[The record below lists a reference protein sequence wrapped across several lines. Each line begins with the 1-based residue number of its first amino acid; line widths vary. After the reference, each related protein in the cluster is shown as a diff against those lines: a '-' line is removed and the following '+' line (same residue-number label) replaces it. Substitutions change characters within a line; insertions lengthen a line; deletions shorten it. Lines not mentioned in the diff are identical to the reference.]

1 MADATTASP
10 QMMSPAAADERIP
23 PKRLFAF
30 LIMVF
35 GMFMSILDIQIVS
48 ASLSEIQAGLSA
60 SSSEVSWVQTAYLIA
75 EVIAIPLSGFLSR
88 AFGTR
93 LLFAISASGF
103 TIASFFCGL
112 ASTIEQMIFW
122 RALQGFL
129 GAGMIPTV
137 FASAYT
143 VFPRS
148 KFYIVGPIIGLVATL
163 APTIGPTV
171 GGVITDWMSWH
182 WLFFINII
190 PGIGIT
196 IGVLALVD
204 FDEPNFALLEH
215 FDWWGLLFMAGFLGS
230 LEYVLEEGP
239 QHDWLQDT
247 TVATFAVI
255 CALSGIAFF
264 WRVLTAREPI
274 VDITTFADRN
284 FGIGCLISFCVGI
297 GLYGLTYMYPRYL
310 AEVRGYSALMI
321 GETMFVSGVAMF
333 LTAPIIGRLMVK
345 VDMRLIIAFGLVIF
359 ATGSYMMTG
368 ITKEYDFYEL
378 LVPQILRG
386 VGIMCAMVPAN
397 TIALGTLSPE
407 LVKNASGL
415 FNLTRNLG
423 GAVGLAVINS
433 VLNSRTDLHILRL
446 QERVNW
452 GNASAVETLN
462 NFTQRMQGKGD
473 AALMALKQLSQIV
486 HRQAVVMGFGDAF
499 FLLTVFYFGLTLLV
513 LLMKRP
519 PALAAGGPSDA
530 H

>member
-1 MADATTASP
+1 MADATTTPPS
-10 QMMSPAAADERIP
+10 MMSAAAVPSERIP
-23 PKRLFAF
+23 PRRLFAF

-48 ASLSEIQAGLSA
+48 ASLAEIQAGLSA
-60 SSSEVSWVQTAYLIA
+60 SSSEVSWVQTSYLIA
-75 EVIAIPLSGFLSR
+75 EVIGIPLSGFLSR

-103 TIASFFCGL
+103 TVASLLCGF
-112 ASTIEQMIFW
+112 ASTIEEMILW
-122 RALQGFL
+122 RAIQGFM

-163 APTIGPTV
+163 APTVGPTV
-171 GGVITDWMSWH
+171 GGIITDWLSWH
-182 WLFFINII
+182 WLFFINIV
-190 PGIGIT
+190 PGIAIT
-196 IGVLALVD
+196 VGVLALVD
-204 FDEPNFALLEH
+204 FDQPNFKLLER
-215 FDWWGLLFMAGFLGS
+215 FDWWGLIFMAAFLGT

-239 QHDWLQDT
+239 QHQWLQDT
-247 TVATFAVI
+247 SVAVSAAI
-255 CALSGIAFF
+255 CAFSAIAFF
-264 WRVLTAREPI
+264 WRVLTAEEPI
-274 VDITTFADRN
+274 VDIRTFTDRN

-321 GETMFVSGVAMF
+321 GETMFVSGAAMF
-333 LTAPIIGRLMVK
+333 LAAPIVGRLMVK
-345 VDMRLIIAFGLVIF
+345 VDMRLLVAAGLALF
-359 ATGSYMMTG
+359 ALGSWQMTW
-368 ITKEYDFYEL
+368 ITREYDFYEL

-386 VGIMCAMVPAN
+386 VGIMLAMVPTN
-397 TIALGTLSPE
+397 TIALGTLAPDR
-407 LVKNASGL
+407 VKNASGL

-433 VLNSRTDLHILRL
+433 VLNQRTDLHIARL
-446 QERVNW
+446 HERVTW
-452 GNASAVETLN
+452 GNATATETLDML
-462 NFTQRMQGKGD
+462 TQRMQGMGD
-473 AALMALKQLSQIV
+473 AALMAMKQLSQIV

-499 FLLTVFYFGLTLLV
+499 FMLAVFYFGLALMVVFLKKPAGLLSE
-513 LLMKRP
+513 P
-519 PALAAGGPSDA
+519 G

>member
-1 MADATTASP
+1 MAEATTAP
-10 QMMSPAAADERIP
+10 PGMMNAAAPSERIAP
-23 PKRLFAF
+23 RRLFAF

-60 SSSEVSWVQTAYLIA
+60 SSSEVSWVQTSYLIA

-103 TIASFFCGL
+103 TIASFFCGF

-143 VFPRS
+143 VFPRT

-171 GGVITDWMSWH
+171 GGIITDLMSWH
-182 WLFFINII
+182 WLFFINIV

-204 FDEPNFALLEH
+204 FDEPHFELLDR
-215 FDWWGLLFMAGFLGS
+215 FDWWGLIFMAGFLGS

-239 QHDWLQDT
+239 QYEWLQDSS
-247 TVATFAVI
+247 VAI
-255 CALSGIAFF
+255 CAAVCAVSAVAFF
-264 WRVLTAREPI
+264 WRVLSVEEPI
-274 VDITTFADRN
+274 VDIRTFTDRN

-297 GLYGLTYMYPRYL
+297 GLYGLSYMYPRYL

-321 GETMFVSGVAMF
+321 GETVFVSGATMF
-333 LTAPIIGRLMVK
+333 LVAPIVGRLMVK
-345 VDMRLIIAFGLVIF
+345 VDMRYLIMFGLATF
-359 ATGSYMMTG
+359 ALGSYQMTW
-368 ITKEYDFYEL
+368 ITKDYDFYEL
-378 LVPQILRG
+378 LIPQILRG
-386 VGIMCAMVPAN
+386 IGMMFAMVPTN
-397 TIALGTLSPE
+397 TIALGTLPPE
-407 LVKNASGL
+407 RVKNASGL

-423 GAVGLAVINS
+423 GAVGLAVINQ
-433 VLNSRTDLHILRL
+433 VLNERTDLHISRL
-446 QERVNW
+446 QDRVHW
-452 GNASAVETLN
+452 GNATATETLTM
-462 NFTQRMQGKGD
+462 FTQRMQGMGD
-473 AALMALKQLSQIV
+473 AALMAMKQLS
-486 HRQAVVMGFGDAF
+486 
-499 FLLTVFYFGLTLLV
+499 
-513 LLMKRP
+513 
-519 PALAAGGPSDA
+519 
-530 H
+530 